1 VEGRSVEYPVKYS
14 VESET
19 VRIAG
24 PVTVPMP
31 VQPIGGAADQDR
43 SRQYP
48 DNVIGTRESGR
59 QRWGRLRLG
68 RSLELNA
75 LSLMVA
81 SVITALVGVFFWAVA
96 TGVPPAEVGRS
107 SAIITTATLLSA
119 LASQN
124 VGLLI
129 SRFLP
134 GAGKR
139 AKALV
144 LGGYAAASAVAL
156 LLGAGFV
163 LFFHSTLFV
172 SDVERWL
179 FPVFTVVLSLFVLQ
193 DWVLIGLRA
202 STWVPLEQLC
212 FAVLKLGLLLVFI
225 RMFPVGGI
233 VLSWVVPAG
242 VAVIVVSSIVMFRA
256 LPRRPPPEPG
266 AAPIPGRRAL
276 TIIFFGEYAT
286 GIMTVSV
293 PMALPLIIVGQL
305 GAESNA
311 YYALPWLL
319 SEAFNMLLWNISSSY
334 MVEASNDGPKAAALL
349 KRTIRLNL
357 LIGGLGVPFMLIGAP
372 WLLNFLGSN
381 YADEGSTVLRILA
394 CAIPFLVITSL
405 YSTTARVRQ
414 QMGRVVAI
422 QLGAAVVTI
431 GLALVLV
438 HPLGINGVALSYLI
452 AEVVSAIIVFIPL
465 VRILREKTPAAPT
478 ADHEPAPVGARAE

>member
-1 VEGRSVEYPVKYS
+1 MQSRSGNDPGYTS

-24 PVTVPMP
+24 PVTVPMAVAP
-31 VQPIGGAADQDR
+31 NGGAADR
-43 SRQYP
+43 GSASQYP
-48 DNVIGTRESGR
+48 ANVVETRETGR
-59 QRWGRLRLG
+59 QRLKRLRLG
-68 RSLELNA
+68 RGLELNA

-119 LASQN
+119 LASSN
-124 VGLLI
+124 VGLLV

-134 GAGKR
+134 GAGDR
-139 AKALV
+139 ATKLV
-144 LGGYAAASAVAL
+144 LGCYAAAAVVAL

-179 FPVFTVVLSLFVLQ
+179 FPVFTVVLALFVLQ

-202 STWVPLEQLC
+202 STWVPLEQLL
-212 FAVLKLGLLLVFI
+212 FSVLKLGLLLVFI
-225 RMFPVGGI
+225 RLFPVGGI
-233 VLSWVVPAG
+233 VLSWVLPAG
-242 VAVIVVSSIVMFRA
+242 VAVAIVSSIVLFRA

-266 AAPIPGRRAL
+266 ATPLPGRRAL
-276 TIIFFGEYAT
+276 TTIFFGEYAT
-286 GIMTVSV
+286 GLMTVAV
-293 PMALPLIIVGQL
+293 PMALPLIIVTQL
-305 GAESNA
+305 GNESNA

-334 MVEASNDGPKAAALL
+334 MVEASNDGPRAGALL
-349 KRTIRLNL
+349 RRTIRLNIL
-357 LIGGLGVPFMLIGAP
+357 VGGLGVPFMLFGVP
-372 WLLNFLGSN
+372 WVLTFLRGD
-381 YADEGSTVLRILA
+381 YAAQGTDVLRILA

-405 YSTTARVRQ
+405 YLTTARVRQ

-422 QLGAAVVTI
+422 QVLAVIFTI
-431 GLALVLV
+431 GLALFLV
-438 HPLGINGVALSYLI
+438 HPLGINGVALAYLI
-452 AEVVSAIIVFIPL
+452 AEIISAAIVIVPL
-465 VRILREKTPAAPT
+465 IRILREMPA
-478 ADHEPAPVGARAE
+478 EVPATDLQPAGAHL

>member
-1 VEGRSVEYPVKYS
+1 MEDRQVRYS

-24 PVTVPMP
+24 PVTMPMP
-31 VQPIGGAADQDR
+31 AVTSGAGPNGGTAVPQTP
-43 SRQYP
+43 RQYP
-48 DNVIGTRESGR
+48 GDVRESGR

-68 RSLELNA
+68 RGLELNA

-96 TGVPPAEVGRS
+96 TGVPASEVGRS

-134 GAGKR
+134 GAGDRSVK
-139 AKALV
+139 LV
-144 LGGYAAASAVAL
+144 LGGYTAASVVAL

-172 SDVERWL
+172 SDLERWL
-179 FPVFTVVLSLFVLQ
+179 FPVFTVILSLFVLQ

-202 STWVPLEQLC
+202 STWVPLEQL
-212 FAVLKLGLLLVFI
+212 FFSVLKLGLLLVFI
-225 RMFPVGGI
+225 RLVPVGGI

-242 VAVIVVSSIVMFRA
+242 VAVVVVSSIVVFRA

-266 AAPIPGRRAL
+266 AARIPGRRAL
-276 TIIFFGEYAT
+276 GIIFFSEYAT
-286 GIMTVSV
+286 GIMTVAV
-293 PMALPLIIVGQL
+293 PMALPLIIVAQL
-305 GAESNA
+305 GTTSNA

-334 MVEASNDGPKAAALL
+334 MVEASNDGPRAAVLL
-349 KRTIRLNL
+349 RRTIKLTVL
-357 LIGGLGVPFMLIGAP
+357 VGGLGVPFMLIGAP
-372 WLLNFLGSN
+372 WVLTFLGGA
-381 YADEGSTVLRILA
+381 YASEGSTVLRILA
-394 CAIPFLVITSL
+394 CAIPFLVVTSL

-422 QLGAAVVTI
+422 QLSAAVITI
-431 GLALVLV
+431 GLALLLV
-438 HPLGINGVALSYLI
+438 QPLGINGVALAYLI
-452 AEVVSAIIVFIPL
+452 AEVVSGAVVIVPL
-465 VRILREKTPAAPT
+465 IRILREKPADAPAT
-478 ADHEPAPVGARAE
+478 DLQPAGADL

>member
-1 VEGRSVEYPVKYS
+1 MQSRSGNDPAYPS

-24 PVTVPMP
+24 PVTAPVP
-31 VQPIGGAADQDR
+31 VQPDGGAADHR
-43 SRQYP
+43 SSSQYP
-48 DNVIGTRESGR
+48 ENVVDTRETGK
-59 QRWGRLRLG
+59 QRLKRLRVG
-68 RSLELNA
+68 RGLELNA

-96 TGVPPAEVGRS
+96 TKAPAAEVGRS

-134 GAGKR
+134 GAGPRSK
-139 AKALV
+139 KLV
-144 LGGYAAASAVAL
+144 LVGYAAASGVAL

-163 LFFHSTLFV
+163 LFWHSSLFA
-172 SDVERWL
+172 SDLERYL
-179 FPVFTVVLSLFVLQ
+179 FPVFTMILSLFVLQ

-202 STWVPLEQLC
+202 STWVPLEQLL
-212 FAVLKLGLLLVFI
+212 FALVKLGLLVVFI
-225 RMFPVGGI
+225 ALFPVGGI

-242 VAVIVVSSIVMFRA
+242 IAVLIVSSIVLFRA

-266 AAPIPGRRAL
+266 AAQLPGRRGL
-276 TIIFFGEYAT
+276 TIIFFSEYAT
-286 GIMTVSV
+286 GIMTVAV
-293 PMALPLIIVGQL
+293 PMALPLIIVAQL
-305 GAESNA
+305 GTESNA
-311 YYALPWLL
+311 YYALPWML

-349 KRTIRLNL
+349 RRTIRLNL

-372 WLLNFLGSN
+372 WLLTFLGGA
-381 YADEGSTVLRILA
+381 YAAEGSTVLRILA

-422 QLGAAVVTI
+422 QLGASVLTI
-431 GLALVLV
+431 GLALILIREM
-438 HPLGINGVALSYLI
+438 GINGVALSYLI
-452 AEVVSAIIVFIPL
+452 AEVLCAVIVFIPL
-465 VRILREKTPAAPT
+465 IRILREKTPAAP
-478 ADHEPAPVGARAE
+478 AANPEPAPV

>member
-1 VEGRSVEYPVKYS
+1 MSDRPVRYS

-24 PVTVPMP
+24 PVTMPMP
-31 VQPIGGAADQDR
+31 IAPNGGTDVPQTPH
-43 SRQYP
+43 QYSE
-48 DNVIGTRESGR
+48 NVAGTRETGR
-59 QRWGRLRLG
+59 QRWGRFRLG
-68 RSLELNA
+68 RGLELNA

-96 TGVPPAEVGRS
+96 TGVPASEVGRS

-134 GAGKR
+134 GAGGR
-139 AKALV
+139 SAKLV
-144 LGGYAAASAVAL
+144 LGGYAAASGVSI

-179 FPVFTVVLSLFVLQ
+179 FPVFTMILSLFVLQ

-225 RMFPVGGI
+225 KIAPVGGI

-242 VAVIVVSSIVMFRA
+242 VAVIVVSSIVLFRA

-276 TIIFFGEYAT
+276 TIIFFSEYAT
-286 GIMTVSV
+286 GIMTVAV
-293 PMALPLIIVGQL
+293 PMALPLIIVAQL
-305 GAESNA
+305 GTESNA

-349 KRTIRLNL
+349 KRTIKLTVL
-357 LIGGLGVPFMLIGAP
+357 VGGLGVPFMLIGAP
-372 WLLNFLGSN
+372 WVLTFLGGA
-381 YADEGSTVLRILA
+381 YAAEGSTVLRILA

-422 QLGAAVVTI
+422 QLSSAVITI
-431 GLALVLV
+431 GLAFLLVD
-438 HPLGINGVALSYLI
+438 PLGINGVALAYLI
-452 AEVVSAIIVFIPL
+452 AEVISGAVVIIPL
-465 VRILREKTPAAPT
+465 IRILREKTPAAPET
-478 ADHEPAPVGARAE
+478 DLEPAGATL